1 MIVRRFALVLSVL
14 LALAALP
21 ALAQEAA
28 APEKTPEAEFR
39 AGWIAIITP
48 AEGQQKQNSLQ
59 VRQDALLNAIP
70 HFEAAVQAEPANTDY
85 SIALAYAQLS
95 AAKYQKAKD
104 TLTAAI
110 ERKKNDPVLY
120 LLRAQADA
128 ALGHLDPETT
138 AQSVEKALRSFDDAA
153 RLDPGNSLYSL
164 QAASV
169 AFDAQRGDL
178 GLARVQAALKLPAIT
193 LPILPIPFDLDTSR
207 TKSVEMWQALQMRQW
222 MDLLVRC
229 QNAGFALLKQGEA
242 DEKAAAEK
250 TAGGADPA
258 AAGEGAAPSALTA
271 EQKAL
276 YDKAD
281 ELYRTALDIGKQ
293 MGNAKPNGILA
304 VSMGLNMMEAAYA
317 HLLHDAEATGS
328 QEALRWQGEG
338 GVVQIGRGELLAA
351 LQQYK
356 AFVEKTPPSSV
367 SALMK
372 EEGEF
377 VARTMLGVSL
387 SPTEKPKAFGKPNKQ
402 GASGNPPAAKES
414 APGTEGEQKSQ

>member
-1 MIVRRFALVLSVL
+1 MTVRRLAFALSVL
-14 LALAALP
+14 FVLVTFP
-21 ALAQEAA
+21 ALAQEAV

-39 AGWIAIITP
+39 AGWLAIVSP
-48 AEGQQKQNSLQ
+48 AEQQQKQSAMQ
-59 VRQDALLNAIP
+59 ARQEALLTAISR
-70 HFEAAVQAEPANTDY
+70 FEAAAQAAPGNTDY
-85 SIALAYAQLS
+85 SIGLAYAQLS
-95 AAKYQKAKD
+95 AAKYQQARD

-193 LPILPIPFDLDTSR
+193 LPMLPIPFDLDTSR

-242 DEKAAAEK
+242 DEKAVAEK

-276 YDKAD
+276 YAKAD
-281 ELYRTALDIGKQ
+281 EFYRTVLDIGKQ

-317 HLLHDAEATGS
+317 HLLHVADATGS
-328 QEALRWQGEG
+328 QEAIKWQGEG
-338 GVVQIGRGELLAA
+338 GVVQIGRGELLVA

-356 AFVEKTPPSSV
+356 ALVEKTPPSSV

-377 VARTMLGVSL
+377 VARTMLGVGL
-387 SPTEKPKAFGKPNKQ
+387 SPTEKPKTFGRPKQ
-402 GASGNPPAAKES
+402 GATENPPAAKES
-414 APGTEGEQKSQ
+414 APVTEGDQKSQ